1 MKRYEQ
7 SIRVITTFF
16 AALLGLGLKNL
27 LDPKFGPENV
37 RWLCFLM
44 SVFLFLRFLLGS
56 NNHLWFEFVKPDLK
70 PDEPRM
76 APRGRILNDFVFLI
90 VFGLIG
96 VAICYSSN
104 VEEFL
109 KRNLILTGVAFLW
122 VIVYAVL
129 GRSPKWQ
136 SEGDWSHWRWVNII
150 QFLSV
155 LAILCCPLACTWS
168 LYALAG
174 IYFVIFVWDFWR
186 QLDNLER
193 NPSASDQVS
202 RL

>member
-1 MKRYEQ
+1 VKRYEQ

-27 LDPKFGPENV
+27 LDPKFSPENARV
-37 RWLCFLM
+37 PCFVM

-56 NNHLWFEFVKPDLK
+56 NNHLWFEFVKPDLT
-70 PDEPRM
+70 PSEPHI
-76 APRGRILNDFVFLI
+76 AFRGRILNDFAFLI

-104 VEEFL
+104 VDEFL
-109 KRNLILTGVAFLW
+109 KRNLVLTAVGFLW
-122 VIVYAVL
+122 VFVYAGL

-136 SEGDWSHWRWVNII
+136 SKGDWSHWRWVNVI

-155 LAILCCPLACTWS
+155 AAIMFCPLAYSWS

-174 IYFVIFVWDFWR
+174 IYFVVLGWDFWR

-193 NPSASDQVS
+193 NP
-202 RL
+202 

>member
-1 MKRYEQ
+1 
-7 SIRVITTFF
+7 
-16 AALLGLGLKNL
+16 
-27 LDPKFGPENV
+27 
-37 RWLCFLM
+37 M

-56 NNHLWFEFVKPDLK
+56 NNHLWFEFVRPDLK
-70 PDEPRM
+70 PEEPCM

-104 VEEFL
+104 VDEFL
-109 KRNLILTGVAFLW
+109 KWNLFLTGVGFLW
-122 VIVYAVL
+122 VIVYGL
-129 GRSPKWQ
+129 GKSPKWQ
-136 SEGDWSHWRWVNII
+136 SKGNWGHWRWVNVI

-155 LAILCCPLACTWS
+155 LAVVFFPWEYYWS

-174 IYFVIFVWDFWR
+174 IYFVIFGWDFWR

-193 NPSASDQVS
+193 HP
-202 RL
+202 